1 MKTFCFDQG
10 HQGKVATMKRL
21 LLLLGPMVALMGS
34 LGLVVSGSA
43 VVGVLELLTYGN
55 VDPTTPPPA
64 LPELQWAVLSAIAL
78 VVGLV
83 ISCLAT
89 VMRNSGHTISMI
101 GRLLYTV
108 AGVLLIT
115 GAMPSASG
123 IMSVKAV
130 FRILAYASTTPQPE
144 SMQVL
149 MLYAESAMTIGC
161 AVFALSAVL
170 LIVAGTAGFQATP
183 SQVNDRQSPLSV
195 VFGTGAVLVGGIVL
209 LLLMFVWSNGNA
221 LETMVTQALS
231 KGSVGVQPSELASHL
246 SGILNKSLF
255 VFGGVATLGLLQL
268 LASIFAPSAGLDSE
282 V

>member
-21 LLLLGPMVALMGS
+21 LLLLGPVVALLGS
-34 LGLVVSGSA
+34 LGLVMSGSA
-43 VVGVLELLTYGN
+43 VVGVFELLTFRN
-55 VDPTTPPPA
+55 IDPAAPPPTA
-64 LPELQWAVLSAIAL
+64 LPELQWAVISAMAL

-115 GAMPSASG
+115 GAMPSAWG
-123 IMSVKAV
+123 IMSVKAI
-130 FRILAYASTTPQPE
+130 FRILATSPTSPKLE
-144 SMQVL
+144 SIQAV
-149 MLYAESAMTIGC
+149 MLSAEPAMTIGC
-161 AVFALSAVL
+161 AIFALSAVL

-183 SQVNDRQSPLSV
+183 SQVNGSQSPLRV
-195 VFGTGAVLVGGIVL
+195 VFGTGSVIVGGIVL
-209 LLLMFVWSNGNA
+209 LLLMFIWSNGNA
-221 LETMVTQALS
+221 LETLAREA
-231 KGSVGVQPSELASHL
+231 SVGVRLADVAQHF

-268 LASIFAPSAGLDSE
+268 LASIFAPSAGLDSGSE

>member
-1 MKTFCFDQG
+1 
-10 HQGKVATMKRL
+10 VPA
-21 LLLLGPMVALMGS
+21 AL
-34 LGLVVSGSA
+34 A
-43 VVGVLELLTYGN
+43 
-55 VDPTTPPPA
+55 
-64 LPELQWAVLSAIAL
+64 ELQWAMMSAMTL
-78 VVGLV
+78 VIGLV
-83 ISCLAT
+83 ISCIAT
-89 VMRNSGHTISMI
+89 VMRNSGHTISTI

-115 GAMPSASG
+115 GAMPSAWG
-123 IMSVKAV
+123 IMSVKAS
-130 FRILAYASTTPQPE
+130 FRILATAPTSLKPE
-144 SMQVL
+144 SFQAVIL
-149 MLYAESAMTIGC
+149 SAEPAMTIGC

-195 VFGTGAVLVGGIVL
+195 VFGTGSVLVGGVLL

-221 LETMVTQALS
+221 LETMVTQTLLKAS
-231 KGSVGVQPSELASHL
+231 AGVKPSELAPHL

-268 LASIFAPSAGLDSE
+268 LASIFAPSARVDSGLE

>member
-21 LLLLGPMVALMGS
+21 LLLLGPVVALLGS
-34 LGLVVSGSA
+34 LGLVMSGSA
-43 VVGVLELLTYGN
+43 VVGVFELLTFRN
-55 VDPTTPPPA
+55 IDPA
-64 LPELQWAVLSAIAL
+64 AL

-115 GAMPSASG
+115 GAMPSAWG
-123 IMSVKAV
+123 IMSVKAI
-130 FRILAYASTTPQPE
+130 FRILATSPTSPKLE
-144 SMQVL
+144 SIQAV
-149 MLYAESAMTIGC
+149 MLSAEPAMTIGC
-161 AVFALSAVL
+161 AIFALSAVL

-183 SQVNDRQSPLSV
+183 SQVNGSQSPLRV
-195 VFGTGAVLVGGIVL
+195 VFGTGSVIVGGIVL
-209 LLLMFVWSNGNA
+209 LLLMFIWSNGNA
-221 LETMVTQALS
+221 LETLAREA
-231 KGSVGVQPSELASHL
+231 SVGVRLADVAQHF

-268 LASIFAPSAGLDSE
+268 LASIFAPSAGLDSGSE

>member
-1 MKTFCFDQG
+1 
-10 HQGKVATMKRL
+10 MKRL

-43 VVGVLELLTYGN
+43 VVGVLELLPYGN

>member
-1 MKTFCFDQG
+1 
-10 HQGKVATMKRL
+10 MKRL
-21 LLLLGPMVALMGS
+21 LLLLGPVVALIGS
-34 LGLVVSGSA
+34 LGLVMSGSA
-43 VVGVLELLTYGN
+43 VVGVFELVTFRN
-55 VDPTTPPPA
+55 VDPTAA
-64 LPELQWAVLSAIAL
+64 LPELQWAVISAIVL

-115 GAMPSASG
+115 GAMPSAWG
-123 IMSVKAV
+123 IMSVKAS
-130 FRILAYASTTPQPE
+130 FRILATAPTSLKPE
-144 SMQVL
+144 SFQAVIL
-149 MLYAESAMTIGC
+149 SAEPAMTIGC

-183 SQVNDRQSPLSV
+183 SQVNDRQSPLRV
-195 VFGTGAVLVGGIVL
+195 VFGTGSVLVGGIAL
-209 LLLMFVWSNGNA
+209 LLLMFIWSNGNA
-221 LETMVTQALS
+221 LETMVTQTLLKAS
-231 KGSVGVQPSELASHL
+231 AGVRPSELAPHL

-268 LASIFAPSAGLDSE
+268 LASIFAPSARVDSGLE

>member
-1 MKTFCFDQG
+1 MT
-10 HQGKVATMKRL
+10 RL
-21 LLLLGPMVALMGS
+21 LLLLGPVVALFGS

-43 VVGVLELLTYGN
+43 VVGVFELLTYGN
-55 VDPTTPPPA
+55 VDPSAHPPA
-64 LPELQWAVLSAIAL
+64 GLRELQWAVISAMAL

-115 GAMPSASG
+115 GAMPSAWG
-123 IMSVKAV
+123 IMSVKAI
-130 FRILAYASTTPQPE
+130 FRILATSPTSPKPE
-144 SMQVL
+144 SIQAV
-149 MLYAESAMTIGC
+149 MLSAEPAMTIGC

-170 LIVAGTAGFQATP
+170 LIVAGAAGFQATP
-183 SQVNDRQSPLSV
+183 SQVNDRQSPLRV
-195 VFGTGAVLVGGIVL
+195 VFGTGSVLVGGIVF
-209 LLLMFVWSNGNA
+209 LLLMFIWSNGNA
-221 LETMVTQALS
+221 LETMVREA
-231 KGSVGVQPSELASHL
+231 SVGVKPADVAQHF

-255 VFGGVATLGLLQL
+255 VFGGVAMLGLLQL
-268 LASIFAPSAGLDSE
+268 LASIFAPSAGLDSGSE